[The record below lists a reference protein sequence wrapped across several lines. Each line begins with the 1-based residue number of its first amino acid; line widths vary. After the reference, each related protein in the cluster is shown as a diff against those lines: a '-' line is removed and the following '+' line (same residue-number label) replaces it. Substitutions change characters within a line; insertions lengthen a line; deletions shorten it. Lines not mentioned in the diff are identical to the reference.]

1 MLGLT
6 TGYAFARKAQPTEG
20 TQTPVGTPSVAD
32 SGSTTET
39 PSAQPQPQTPNV
51 VTPVPGDSSQQSIV
65 TAPPVVEIPVPTIA
79 PAQPGNNWNGGN
91 NQPSNGS
98 N

>member
-6 TGYAFARKAQPTEG
+6 TGYAFARKAQPVEG
-20 TQTPVGTPSVAD
+20 TQNPVGTPSVSD
-32 SGSTTET
+32 SGSTTEA
-39 PSAQPQPQTPNV
+39 PSAQAQPQTPNA
-51 VTPVPGDSSQQSIV
+51 VTPTPGDSTQQSIV